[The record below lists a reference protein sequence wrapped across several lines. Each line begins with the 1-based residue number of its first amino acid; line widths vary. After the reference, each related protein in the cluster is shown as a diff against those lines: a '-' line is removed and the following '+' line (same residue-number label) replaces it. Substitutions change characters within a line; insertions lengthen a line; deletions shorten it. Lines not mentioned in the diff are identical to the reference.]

1 MGWKFYSGI
10 VTTTHAP
17 ISSFIRRIFYV
28 TYERAHVHRTILAS
42 FVYTKI
48 EKADPEEFITT
59 LMEDPQNLKL
69 ENMNANLKVVE
80 QSCSIG
86 SITDFDIHEISQ
98 LPQDPKEIEDIYE
111 IMTDAPEDTDTQ
123 YWTRKHFEKY
133 VGICDVSECVCTLTE
148 DEESRKRIREIL
160 GDNKARE
167 EVIAT
172 VEESLAE
179 MNNEEEVI
187 ETSGDILINAGALN
201 QDETTSASH
210 TGGQEEESV
219 VSSPGL

>member
-1 MGWKFYSGI
+1 M
-10 VTTTHAP
+10 
-17 ISSFIRRIFYV
+17 
-28 TYERAHVHRTILAS
+28 
-42 FVYTKI
+42 
-48 EKADPEEFITT
+48 
-59 LMEDPQNLKL
+59 
-69 ENMNANLKVVE
+69 
-80 QSCSIG
+80 
-86 SITDFDIHEISQ
+86 
-98 LPQDPKEIEDIYE
+98 YE

-160 GDNKARE
+160 GDNKARDEVIATVGENLAEMNAEE

-172 VEESLAE
+172 VGENLVGAG
-179 MNNEEEVI
+179 VQDD
-187 ETSGDILINAGALN
+187 TSS
-201 QDETTSASH
+201 TSH